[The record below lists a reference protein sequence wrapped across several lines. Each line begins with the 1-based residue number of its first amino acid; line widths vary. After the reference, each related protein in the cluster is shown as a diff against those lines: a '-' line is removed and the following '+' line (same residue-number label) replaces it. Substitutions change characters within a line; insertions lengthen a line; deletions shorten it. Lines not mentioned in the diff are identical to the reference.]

1 MITTPR
7 DRGAGGPNME
17 ATRLNC
23 GVGADSFVEM
33 ECRLQYMEAQVEE
46 AQSALARKHTTEQ
59 AAVQRAETVEKELDS
74 TREALQVGPD
84 QMGAPSRFTSCSATC
99 PSLTPSAGTASA
111 PPSLPPPPSS

>member
-46 AQSALARKHTTEQ
+46 AQSACAAAPSRRRFLELFPPFFPTGHLQVAQ
-59 AAVQRAETVEKELDS
+59 AAVWSFALD
-74 TREALQVGPD
+74 AAPD
-84 QMGAPSRFTSCSATC
+84 AANLDPT
-99 PSLTPSAGTASA
+99 
-111 PPSLPPPPSS
+111 